1 MAKTTFRNSVR
12 VAGASRTSWAGVPV
26 LVMKASFDPTS
37 ATQIL
42 LGTLPAGSIPLG
54 VQSLGGATGGTNPT
68 VDIGTVASNAG
79 IANEVDADT
88 LTLTYATGA
97 PDRRGAHRR
106 HADLRQG
113 RRVCG
118 YWWHHDRA
126 DQLYLQRQRQAVRS
140 VRHDDR
146 EKGRQEA
153 DRR

>member
-79 IANEVDADT
+79 IANEADADT
-88 LTLTYATGA
+88 LTLTYATGVLTGVA
-97 PDRRGAHRR
+97 LTVDTPIYGKVGAS
-106 HADLRQG
+106 AATGGTTTVLISYIFNDNGKQ
-113 RRVCG
+113 
-118 YWWHHDRA
+118 
-126 DQLYLQRQRQAVRS
+126 
-140 VRHDDR
+140 
-146 EKGRQEA
+146 
-153 DRR
+153 

>member
-54 VQSLGGATGGTNPT
+54 VRSLGGATGGTNPT

-88 LTLTYATGA
+88 LTLTDATGVLTGV
-97 PDRRGAHRR
+97 PLTVDTPIYGKVGAS
-106 HADLRQG
+106 AATGGTTTVLISYIFNDNGKQ
-113 RRVCG
+113 
-118 YWWHHDRA
+118 
-126 DQLYLQRQRQAVRS
+126 
-140 VRHDDR
+140 
-146 EKGRQEA
+146 
-153 DRR
+153 

>member
-88 LTLTYATGA
+88 LTLTDATGA
-97 PDRRGAHRR
+97 LTGVALTVDTPIYGKVGAS
-106 HADLRQG
+106 AATGGTTTVLISYIFNDNGKQ
-113 RRVCG
+113 
-118 YWWHHDRA
+118 
-126 DQLYLQRQRQAVRS
+126 
-140 VRHDDR
+140 
-146 EKGRQEA
+146 
-153 DRR
+153 

>member
-79 IANEVDADT
+79 IANEADADT
-88 LTLTYATGA
+88 LTLTDATGVLTGV
-97 PDRRGAHRR
+97 PLTVDTPIYGKVGAS
-106 HADLRQG
+106 AATGGTTTVLISYIFNDNGKQ
-113 RRVCG
+113 
-118 YWWHHDRA
+118 
-126 DQLYLQRQRQAVRS
+126 
-140 VRHDDR
+140 
-146 EKGRQEA
+146 
-153 DRR
+153 